1 MNYLDLQRAKETFQL
16 ESLENERQVLYQAR
30 HKFVK
35 KFSPKFIA
43 NMSID
48 DYVYGKGESTFC
60 YKLERT
66 LANLGSINTRFGYK
80 KFGVWWSK
88 DECSYKFDPL
98 FGKTYLEAFENVRKA
113 LLKLLEDGAAE
124 DYKSIS
130 TCPIYSLV
138 LGKILSVYYPEKY
151 LNIFSSRHL
160 NHYLISLDLDTK
172 ELMGKHPIYKGKRLL
187 EFKNNDPDMKNWSVD
202 MFAVFLWGHYPKDPR
217 LQEGGAIKSKHKQ
230 PVFTTIIKPDF
241 INLQIVSGQHA
252 TSQAATGTKSKPDY
266 EALERRNKLLG
277 DRGEHAVELAE
288 INRLM
293 KEQKI
298 PETEAKRRVNRVSLI
313 SDSYGYDIISQ
324 NADGSPRHIE
334 VKATQG
340 NPGDME
346 FFYTANE
353 YAAAL
358 EYKDSYYIYVV
369 YDICS
374 TKPKIWPIPNPFIGN
389 DRLELV
395 PIKYKVKINTKY

>member
-35 KFSPKFIA
+35 MFSPKFIA

-48 DYVYGKGESTFC
+48 DYVYGKGENTFC

-88 DECSYKFDPL
+88 DEGLYKFDPL

-124 DYKSIS
+124 DDKSIS

-172 ELMGKHPIYKGKRLL
+172 EIMGKHPIYKGKRLL

-230 PVFTTIIKPDF
+230 PVFTTITKPDF
-241 INLQIVSGQHA
+241 INLRIVSGHHA
-252 TSQAATGTKSKPDY
+252 TTQPTSGTKSKPDY
-266 EALERRNKLLG
+266 EVLERRNKLLG

-298 PETEAKRRVNRVSLI
+298 PEAEAKKLVNRVSLI
-313 SDSYGYDIISQ
+313 TDSYGYDIISQ
-324 NADGSPRHIE
+324 NADGSPRYIE

-358 EYKDSYYIYVV
+358 EYKESYYIYVV